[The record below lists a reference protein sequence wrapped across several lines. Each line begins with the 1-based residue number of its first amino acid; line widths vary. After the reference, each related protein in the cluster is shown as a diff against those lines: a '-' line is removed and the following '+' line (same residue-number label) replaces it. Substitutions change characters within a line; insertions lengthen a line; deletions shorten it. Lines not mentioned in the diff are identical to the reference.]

1 MANSISNWLSL
12 HRGRI
17 LQTLSMTV
25 LLTIIGVIVVAFVRG
40 VRKPGPPKTVPEAP
54 SLGAQVVSVVE
65 GYDYVVTE
73 GGKPTYRVKAARDTA
88 YSDGRHELEQLTV
101 IAYAA
106 DGTEKAQIVADQ
118 GVYRQKEGEVQFAGH
133 VKMTEAEGLEVTSE
147 KLNYNQAKQVA
158 ATDVAVQFKRGDMS
172 GSSTGA
178 VFYAQTKVIDLSK
191 DARLVKEHTE
201 KGKGGAPIEVRG
213 GWGGY
218 DGIKGLIR
226 FEGAVVVTQGA
237 QEGRADAMNGF
248 FDAAT
253 KKKIERIELRG
264 NSFLKDGRKDKQ
276 AEAQARDMDF
286 FFDGEQQLTRA
297 VAVGAAKARSLQP
310 DAPRELSAE
319 RVEALYTPSPQG
331 SNLQSTTTQGR
342 TVLKLVEVDAK
353 QPAKSAERVLE
364 ADAVQTTFSADGR
377 FLQHA
382 EANGNAVLTITP
394 LQVTPK
400 SDRQTLHAA
409 KFNADYFEKGNAL
422 KTFVAEGN
430 AVAEFEPLQPTP
442 GDTVGAKAAT
452 IDKTKVEP
460 RTKRTLLGQKLTAN
474 LHQQS
479 QEITDL
485 TADGEVKYTDG
496 DRNVTAAR
504 GVYEAVTQTVALRGK
519 PLLWDATAR
528 TNADEIDA
536 NLDTG
541 ESQARGRVRTTY
553 YSRETTGG
561 AAPFKKSKAP
571 VTIAADSAV
580 VRHREGAARYLGNAR
595 AWQDDDFVRGDNME
609 LDKGE
614 RTLQAWGNVQS
625 AFYGLEREAGKG
637 KKEIVP
643 VFVSAEK
650 LDYADAN
657 RTAHYEGKV
666 KIRQGSDQIDA
677 AVADA
682 VMDQENKL
690 SKMTAT
696 REVVLTQPQRRGTGD
711 LLVYTTADDAAVLTG
726 NLAQIEDRER
736 EVTTKGARLTLHL
749 RDARIEADDA
759 SGTKRVKTTHRI
771 QR

>member
-1 MANSISNWLSL
+1 MSNWLTL
-12 HRGRI
+12 YRKRI

-25 LLTIIGVIVVAFVRG
+25 LLVIIGVIVTAFVRG
-40 VRKPGPPKTVPEAP
+40 VRKPAPKLPPPPAP
-54 SLGAQVVSVVE
+54 SLGAQVISVTE
-65 GYDYVVTE
+65 GYDYVVTAE
-73 GGKPTYRVKAARDTA
+73 GKPSYRVKAARDTA
-88 YSDGRHELEQLTV
+88 YSDGRHELEQLTL
-101 IAYAA
+101 IAYAT
-106 DGTEKAQIVADQ
+106 DGKEKAQIVADH
-118 GVYRQKEGEVQFAGH
+118 GVYRQQEGEAQFTGH
-133 VKMTEAEGLEVTSE
+133 VKMTDAEGLEVTSE
-147 KLNYNQAKQVA
+147 KLNYNQIKQVA
-158 ATDVAVQFKRGDMS
+158 ATDVAVQFKRGEMS
-172 GSSTGA
+172 GSSIGA

-191 DARLVKEHTE
+191 DAHLVKEHVE
-201 KGKGGAPIEVRG
+201 KGKGGPPVEVRG

-218 DGIKGLIR
+218 DGVKGLIR
-226 FEGAVVVTQGA
+226 FEGAVVVSQGT

-248 FDAAT
+248 LDAAT
-253 KKKIERIELRG
+253 KKKLERIELRG
-264 NSFLKDGRKDKQ
+264 NSFLKDGRKGNQ

-286 FFDGEQQLTRA
+286 FFDGEQQLTKA
-297 VAVGAAKARSLQP
+297 VAVGAATARSLEP

-319 RVEALYTPSPQG
+319 RVEALYAPSPQG
-331 SNLQSTTTQGR
+331 SNLQSTSTQGR
-342 TVLKLVEVDAK
+342 TVLKMVEMNAK

-377 FLQHA
+377 FLQRA
-382 EANGNAVLTITP
+382 EANGNAWLTITP
-394 LQVTPK
+394 LLVTPK
-400 SDRQTLHAA
+400 SERQKLHAA
-409 KFNADYFEKGNAL
+409 KFNVDYFETGNAI
-422 KTFVAEGN
+422 KTFVADGN
-430 AVAEFEPLQPTP
+430 AVAEFEPLQVAPEVSK
-442 GDTVGAKAAT
+442 DAAKSK
-452 IDKTKVEP
+452 DKANPVKQGN
-460 RTKRTLLGQKLTAN
+460 RTLNGQKLTAN
-474 LHQQS
+474 LQQQT

-485 TADGEVKYTDG
+485 TAEGEVKYTDG
-496 DRNVTAAR
+496 DRNATAAR
-504 GVYEAVTQTVALRGK
+504 GVYEAATQTVAMRGK

-541 ESQARGRVRTTY
+541 ESQARGHVRTTY

-571 VTIAADSAV
+571 VTIAADRAV

-614 RTLQAWGNVQS
+614 RAMHAWGNVQS
-625 AFYGLEREAGKG
+625 AFYGMEREIEKG

-650 LDYADAN
+650 LDYADES

-682 VMDQENKL
+682 LMDQENKL

-696 REVVLTQPQRRGTGD
+696 REVVLTQPQRRGQGD
-711 LLVYTTADDAAVLTG
+711 LLVYTAADDAAVLTG
-726 NLAQIEDRER
+726 NLAQVEDRER

-749 RDARIEADDA
+749 RDARIEADDV

>member
-1 MANSISNWLSL
+1 MA
-12 HRGRI
+12 
-17 LQTLSMTV
+17 V
-25 LLTIIGVIVVAFVRG
+25 LLSIIGVIVVAFVRG
-40 VRKPGPPKTVPEAP
+40 VRKPGLPQPTPEAP
-54 SLGAQVVSVVE
+54 RLGAQVVSVVE

-73 GGKPTYRVKAARDTA
+73 GGRPTYRVKAARDTA
-88 YSDGRHELEQLTV
+88 YSDGRHELEQLTL

-106 DGTEKAQIVADQ
+106 DGTEKARIVADH
-118 GVYRQKEGEVQFAGH
+118 GVYRQKEGEAQFSGQ

-147 KLNYNQAKQVA
+147 KLNYNQLKQVA

-178 VFYAQTKVIDLSK
+178 VFYSTTKVIDLSK
-191 DARLVKEHTE
+191 DAHLVKEHAE
-201 KGKGGAPIEVRG
+201 KGKGGPPIEVRG

-218 DGIKGLIR
+218 DGVKGLIR

-253 KKKIERIELRG
+253 KKKLERIELRG
-264 NSFLKDGRKDKQ
+264 NSFLKDGRKGKQ
-276 AEAQARDMDF
+276 AEAQARDIDF
-286 FFDGEQQLTRA
+286 FFDGAQQLTRA
-297 VAVGAAKARSLQP
+297 VATGAAKARSLEP

-319 RVEALYTPSPQG
+319 RVEALYAPSPQG
-331 SNLQSTTTQGR
+331 SNLQSITAQGTTQAR

-353 QPAKSAERVLE
+353 QPTKSAERVLE
-364 ADAVQTTFSADGR
+364 ADAVQTMFSADGR
-377 FLQHA
+377 FLQRA
-382 EANGNAVLTITP
+382 EATGNAVLTITP

-400 SDRQTLHAA
+400 SERQTLRAA
-409 KFNADYFEKGNAL
+409 KFNADYFETGNAI

-430 AVAEFEPLQPTP
+430 ALAEFEPLQPAP
-442 GDTVGAKAAT
+442 DSAKAKAKS
-452 IDKTKVEP
+452 DQ
-460 RTKRTLLGQKLTAN
+460 RTKRTLTSQKLTAN
-474 LHQQS
+474 LHQQA

-485 TADGEVKYTDG
+485 TAEGEVKYTDG

-504 GVYEAVTQTVALRGK
+504 GVYEAATQTVALRGK

-536 NLDTG
+536 KLDTG

-614 RTLQAWGNVQS
+614 RALHAWGNVQS

-677 AVADA
+677 AVAEA

-711 LLVYTTADDAAVLTG
+711 LLVYTAADDAAVLTG
-726 NLAQIEDRER
+726 NLAQVEDRER

>member
-17 LQTLSMTV
+17 LQTLSFTV
-25 LLTIIGVIVVAFVRG
+25 LLAIIAVIVVSFVRG
-40 VRKPGPPKTVPEAP
+40 IRKPGPSRPKPGVP
-54 SLGAQVVSVVE
+54 SLGAQVVSVIE

-88 YSDGRHELEQLTV
+88 YSDGRHELEQLTL
-101 IAYAA
+101 IAYAT
-106 DGTEKAQIVADQ
+106 DGKEKAQVVADH
-118 GVYRQKEGEVQFAGH
+118 GVYRQQEGEAQFAGH

-147 KLNYNQAKQVA
+147 KLNYNQIKQVA

-178 VFYAQTKVIDLSK
+178 VFYSQTKVIDLSK
-191 DARLVKEHTE
+191 DAHLIKEHTE
-201 KGKGGAPIEVRG
+201 KGKGGPPIEIRG

-226 FEGAVVVTQGA
+226 FEGAVVVTQGT
-237 QEGRADAMNGF
+237 QEGRADVMNGY

-253 KKKIERIELRG
+253 KKKLERIELRG
-264 NSFLKDGRKDKQ
+264 NSFLKDGRKGKQ

-286 FFDGEQQLTRA
+286 FFDGEQQLTKA
-297 VAVGAAKARSLQP
+297 VAVGAAKARSLEP
-310 DAPRELSAE
+310 DAPRDLSAE
-319 RVEALYTPSPQG
+319 RVEALYAPSPQG

-342 TVLKLVEVDAK
+342 TVLKLVEVDTK

-364 ADAVQTTFSADGR
+364 ADAVQTTFSPDGR
-377 FLQHA
+377 FLQRA
-382 EANGNAVLTITP
+382 EASGNAVLTITP
-394 LQVTPK
+394 VQVTPK
-400 SDRQTLHAA
+400 SERQTLRAS

-430 AVAEFEPLQPTP
+430 AVAEFEPLQPAPTQ
-442 GDTVGAKAAT
+442 AK
-452 IDKTKVEP
+452 DKTQGQGSP
-460 RTKRTLLGQKLTAN
+460 RTKRTLNGQKLTAN

-504 GVYEAVTQTVALRGK
+504 GVYDAATQTVALRGK
-519 PLLWDATAR
+519 PLLWDANAR

-541 ESQARGRVRTTY
+541 ESQARGHVRTTY

-561 AAPFKKSKAP
+561 AAPFKKGKAP
-571 VTIAADSAV
+571 VTIAADRAM

-595 AWQDDDFVRGDNME
+595 AWQDDDFVRGDNLE

-614 RTLQAWGNVQS
+614 RTLHAWGNVQS
-625 AFYGLEREAGKG
+625 AFYGIEREAEKG

-650 LDYADAN
+650 LDYGDAQ

-666 KIRQGSDQIDA
+666 KIRQGTDQIDA
-677 AVADA
+677 AMADA
-682 VMDQENKL
+682 VMDQDNKL
-690 SKMTAT
+690 AKMTAA

-711 LLVYTTADDAAVLTG
+711 LLVYTAADDAAVLTG
-726 NLAQIEDRER
+726 NLAQVEDRER

-749 RDARIEADDA
+749 RDARIEADDV

>member
-1 MANSISNWLSL
+1 
-12 HRGRI
+12 
-17 LQTLSMTV
+17 MTV
-25 LLTIIGVIVVAFVRG
+25 LLAIIGVIVVAFVRG
-40 VRKPGPPKTVPEAP
+40 VRKPAPPQSKPAAP
-54 SLGAQVVSVVE
+54 ILGAQVVSVTE

-73 GGKPTYRVKAARDTA
+73 DGKPAYRVKAARDTA
-88 YSDGRHELEQLTV
+88 YSDGRHELEQLTL
-101 IAYAA
+101 IAYAS
-106 DGTEKAQIVADQ
+106 DGKEKAQIVADH
-118 GVYRQKEGEVQFAGH
+118 GVYRQQEGEAQFAGH
-133 VKMTEAEGLEVTSE
+133 VKLTDAEGLEVTSE
-147 KLNYNQAKQVA
+147 KLNYNQIKQVA

-178 VFYAQTKVIDLSK
+178 VFYSATKVIDLSK
-191 DARLVKEHTE
+191 DAHLVKEHTE
-201 KGKGGAPIEVRG
+201 KGKGGPPVEVRG

-218 DGIKGLIR
+218 DGVKGLIR

-237 QEGRADAMNGF
+237 QEGRADAMSGY

-253 KKKIERIELRG
+253 KKKLERIELRG
-264 NSFLKDGRKDKQ
+264 NSFLKDGRKGKL
-276 AEAQARDMDF
+276 AEAQARDIDF

-297 VAVGAAKARSLQP
+297 VAVGAAKARSLEP

-319 RVEALYTPSPQG
+319 RVEALYAPSPQG
-331 SNLQSTTTQGR
+331 SNLQSISTQGTTQGTPQGR
-342 TVLKLVEVDAK
+342 TVLKLVEPAGNVAAK

-377 FLQHA
+377 FLQRA

-400 SDRQTLHAA
+400 AERQTLRAA
-409 KFNADYFEKGNAL
+409 KFNANYFETGNAL

-430 AVAEFEPLQPTP
+430 AVAEFEPLEKP
-442 GDTVGAKAAT
+442 K
-452 IDKTKVEP
+452 DKNDK
-460 RTKRTLLGQKLTAN
+460 RAKRTLTGQKLTAN
-474 LHQQS
+474 LQQQS

-485 TADGEVKYTDG
+485 TAEGEVKYTDG

-504 GVYEAVTQTVALRGK
+504 GVYEAATQTVALRGK
-519 PLLWDATAR
+519 PLLWDASAR

-561 AAPFKKSKAP
+561 AVPFNKKSKAP

-614 RTLQAWGNVQS
+614 STLHAWGNVQS
-625 AFYGLEREAGKG
+625 AFYGMEREAEKG
-637 KKEIVP
+637 KKEVVP

-650 LDYADAN
+650 LDYTDAN

-690 SKMTAT
+690 SKMTAA

-711 LLVYTTADDAAVLTG
+711 LLVYTAADDAAVLTG

>member
-17 LQTLSMTV
+17 LQTLSISV
-25 LLTIIGVIVVAFVRG
+25 FLTIIAVVVVAFVRNA
-40 VRKPGPPKTVPEAP
+40 RKPGPPQPKPEGP
-54 SLGAQVVSVVE
+54 SLGPQVVSVVE
-65 GYDYVVTE
+65 GYNQVVTE
-73 GGKPTYRVKAARDTA
+73 NGKVTYRVKAARDTG
-88 YSDGRHELEQLTV
+88 YSDGRHELDQLTL
-101 IAYAA
+101 IAYAD
-106 DGTEKAQIVADQ
+106 DGKEKAQIVSDH
-118 GVYRQKEGEVQFAGH
+118 GVYRQKEGEAFFTGH
-133 VKMTEAEGLEVTSE
+133 VKMTDAEGLEVTSE
-147 KLNYNQAKQVA
+147 KLNYNQIKQVA

-172 GSSTGA
+172 GSSMGA
-178 VFYAQTKVIDLSK
+178 VFYATTKVIDLSK
-191 DARLVKEHTE
+191 DAHLIKEHTE
-201 KGKGGAPIEVRG
+201 KGKGGPPVEIRG

-218 DGIKGLIR
+218 DGLKGLIR
-226 FEGAVVVTQGA
+226 FEGTVVVTHGA
-237 QEGRADAMNGF
+237 QEGRADVMNGY

-253 KKKIERIELRG
+253 KKKLERIELRG
-264 NSFLKDGRKDKQ
+264 NSFLKDGRKGKQ
-276 AEAQARDMDF
+276 AEAQARDIDF

-297 VAVGAAKARSLQP
+297 IAVGAAKARSLEP

-319 RVEALYTPSPQG
+319 RVEALYAPSPQG

-353 QPAKSAERVLE
+353 QPTKSAERVLE
-364 ADAVQTTFSADGR
+364 ADAVQTTFSPDGR
-377 FLQHA
+377 FLQRA
-382 EANGNAVLTITP
+382 EANGNAVFTITP
-394 LQVTPK
+394 LQITPK
-400 SDRQTLHAA
+400 SERQTLRAA
-409 KFNADYFEKGNAL
+409 KFNANYFETGNAL
-422 KTFVAEGN
+422 KTFIAEGN
-430 AVAEFEPLQPTP
+430 AVAEFVPLQPALVNAN
-442 GDTVGAKAAT
+442 DKAKT
-452 IDKTKVEP
+452 TQ
-460 RTKRTLLGQKLTAN
+460 RTKRTLNSQKLTAN
-474 LHQQS
+474 LQQQS
-479 QEITDL
+479 QEIADL
-485 TADGEVKYTDG
+485 TAEGEVKYTDD

-504 GVYEAVTQTVALRGK
+504 GVYEAATQTVALRGK
-519 PLLWDATAR
+519 PLLWDTNAR

-541 ESQARGRVRTTY
+541 ESLARGHVRTTY

-571 VTIAADSAV
+571 VTIAADRAL
-580 VRHREGAARYLGNAR
+580 VRHRESAARYLGNAR

-614 RTLQAWGNVQS
+614 RTLHAWGNVQS
-625 AFYGLEREAGKG
+625 AFYGLEREAAKG

-650 LDYADAN
+650 LDYGDAE

-666 KIRQGSDQIDA
+666 RIRQGSDQIEA

-711 LLVYTTADDAAVLTG
+711 LLVYTAADDAAVLTG
-726 NLAQIEDRER
+726 NLAQVEDRER

-749 RDARIEADDA
+749 RDARIEADDV